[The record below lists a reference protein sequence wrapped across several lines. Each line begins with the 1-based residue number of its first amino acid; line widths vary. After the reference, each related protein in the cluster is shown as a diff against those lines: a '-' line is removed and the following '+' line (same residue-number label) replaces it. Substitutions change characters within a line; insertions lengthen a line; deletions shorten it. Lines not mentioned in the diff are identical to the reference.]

1 MSLVDDANERLITGR
16 EALIKG
22 DAAAAIKDLTFYINV
37 TPTVEAYLL
46 RAEAH
51 FFKGDLRTALAD
63 LSFGRHL
70 CSRVPDGKSW
80 LVEIDKSQKRYEA
93 APKPYEGPPVSG
105 TVSAMIPIG
114 ISDTS
119 KIWQKIADSQFLS
132 TNGET
137 LVRPGHSL
145 VCDISVIRRSATWA
159 QSIKDMADGA
169 LTSETQEALRR
180 HANFLHITAPNRE
193 IGQATRGQ
201 CDLAL
206 QLVQIIA
213 DLAEMFSAPLV
224 VLRTANRV
232 ISTEDLSILRTK
244 IDASRL
250 VEIYTRLYSL
260 DQVLLSA
267 GMHALGFADVM
278 IDCGKTGF
286 PSEHAVDLACDLLDH
301 IVQNQIW
308 NAGGA
313 TELAYLWPPAGE
325 TFVFDLGRCLVF
337 EQEDEP
343 RYNPFGVFSLRA

>member
-1 MSLVDDANERLITGR
+1 MTLVDDANERLITGR

-22 DAAAAIKDLTFYINV
+22 DAALAIKDLTFFINV

-70 CSRVPDGKSW
+70 CNKVPDGKSW
-80 LVEIDKSQKRYEA
+80 LAEIDKSQKRYES
-93 APKPYEGPPVSG
+93 APKPYDGPPVSG
-105 TVSAMIPIG
+105 IVSAMIPIG

-119 KIWQKIADSQFLS
+119 KIWQKIADSQYLS

-145 VCDISVIRRSATWA
+145 VCDISIIRRSATWA

-169 LTSETQEALRR
+169 LSAETQEALRR
-180 HANFLHITAPNRE
+180 HANFLHITAPNRD

-206 QLVQIIA
+206 QLVQIVA
-213 DLAEMFSAPLV
+213 DLADMFAAPLV

-232 ISTEDLSILRTK
+232 ITTDELVALRSK
-244 IDASRL
+244 LDADRL
-250 VEIYTRLYSL
+250 VEIYTRLYSI
-260 DQVLLSA
+260 DQTLFSA

-278 IDCGKTGF
+278 IDCSKTGF
-286 PSEHAVDLACDLLDH
+286 PAEFAVDFACDFLDH

-313 TELAYLWPPAGE
+313 TEITYAWPPAGE
-325 TFVFDLGRCLVF
+325 SFVFDLGRCLVF